1 MAALSAPRARAPPIG
16 SPCLSNPILYHH
28 QTQDPVSKQPTSDRR
43 RCIPGAIGPH
53 RLPAEPIQSPYIH
66 RASGLA
72 QIAVPTPLR
81 PRLPRLPNTL
91 CMRSAVDT
99 ALEICRQLSSITPGP
114 DVLSRPIACRLRF
127 RYRWASSSCR
137 PLRRR
142 AEYSDVAYLKRHT
155 DHYEI
160 PYARRIS
167 KRAARFPDR
176 ININE

>member
-1 MAALSAPRARAPPIG
+1 MAALSAPRARAPRIG

-28 QTQDPVSKQPTSDRR
+28 QTQDPFSKPPTSDRR

-91 CMRSAVDT
+91 CIRSAVDT
-99 ALEICRQLSSITPGP
+99 ALEIWLELRIGKGP
-114 DVLSRPIACRLRF
+114 IGRSHVSEMPVLGQVDWICTLADL
-127 RYRWASSSCR
+127 W
-137 PLRRR
+137 L
-142 AEYSDVAYLKRHT
+142 L
-155 DHYEI
+155 I
-160 PYARRIS
+160 
-167 KRAARFPDR
+167 
-176 ININE
+176 